1 MSAKNL
7 NRITGFFFL
16 ILFTGYFG
24 SVTFFSHNHIVDGIQ
39 IVHSHPYKS
48 QSGDSQKGHNHTGD
62 GFALIYFMSSFVFT
76 ISGGLACISVFRFFI
91 ETRLRTPRMVD
102 HNQLLL
108 LLSIRA
114 RAPAVMIHI

>member
-1 MSAKNL
+1 MSAKYF
-7 NRITGFFFL
+7 NRLTGLFLL

-48 QSGDSQKGHNHTGD
+48 QSGDNQTGHNHTNN
-62 GFALIYFMSSFVFT
+62 GFALIYFISAFVFT
-76 ISGGLACISVFRFFI
+76 ISGGLACISVFRFFT
-91 ETRLRTPRMVD
+91 ETLPQTTRMAGF
-102 HNQLLL
+102 NQLLF

>member
-1 MSAKNL
+1 MSSKYSYN
-7 NRITGFFFL
+7 ITGFLLL

-48 QSGDSQKGHNHTGD
+48 QSGDNQTGHNHTNN
-62 GFALIYFMSSFVFT
+62 GFALIYFISALVFT
-76 ISGGLACISVFRFFI
+76 ISGGLTCINVFRFFA
-91 ETRLRTPRMVD
+91 ETLSSTTRMAG
-102 HNQLLL
+102 HNQLLF
-108 LLSIRA
+108 LLSIRG